1 MNEEGINI
9 GLPNVFQEASESRL
23 WAGISIQAK
32 RLIGQL
38 RTRGIHEI
46 TFTPHLK
53 SLISP
58 ILFAGYNYV
67 TSSVLT
73 NNCLSHNSARICNF
87 SSFPLKLLILTVV
100 LHKLPFAHR

>member
-9 GLPNVFQEASESRL
+9 GLPDVFQEAFESRF

-32 RLIGQL
+32 RLMGQL
-38 RTRGIHEI
+38 RTRGIHDI

-58 ILFAGYNYV
+58 ILFRDII
-67 TSSVLT
+67 TSLVQYL
-73 NNCLSHNSARICNF
+73 
-87 SSFPLKLLILTVV
+87 LKIAFHIILPGPAT
-100 LHKLPFAHR
+100 F